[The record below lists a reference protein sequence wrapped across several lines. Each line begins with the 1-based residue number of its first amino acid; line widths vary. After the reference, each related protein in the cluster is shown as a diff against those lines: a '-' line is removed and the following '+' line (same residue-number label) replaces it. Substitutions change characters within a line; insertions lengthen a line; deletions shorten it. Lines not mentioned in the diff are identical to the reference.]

1 MFYFMSGVLDM
12 SSDSKSGRKKT
23 GVRNILRMSDQL
35 SVREQSN
42 HTLVLI
48 QIQLDLLRSI
58 SGA

>member
-1 MFYFMSGVLDM
+1 MSGLLDM